1 MRFLDGCLFGSAV
14 GVVILVAAAI
24 APANVALP
32 PVSDEDLAMDLMAA
46 ELAPSSVFDLYA
58 PTGIWFTRF

>member
-14 GVVILVAAAI
+14 GVVILEAAAK
-24 APANVALP
+24 APAKVELP
-32 PVSDEDLAMDLMAA
+32 PVSDEDLAMDLIAA
-46 ELAPSSVFDLYA
+46 EFAPSSVFDLYA